1 YYRVNGRLTAQS
13 EDQVRIYGALK
24 PSRCPGLHGL
34 RAIAGIYRY
43 LSSQCIPVS
52 IGAAEFYFEILVGR
66 QVFID
71 EGLHVDIVDHEVVV
85 TVVIKIAISRS
96 VTEAFLCQADGRCDV
111 FELKIAAVEEGE
123 MSLRSVREIFDKVT
137 NVGPS
142 GFFHHFADFL
152 LAGDEV
158 DKVEIGE
165 IVRDAV
171 AGNNLSLPVI
181 VHIGEHRTPA
191 PGDRRLAGEA
201 RRLAK
206 GAIDLVDL

>member
-1 YYRVNGRLTAQS
+1 ALVFNGECLIRGDTIAQCLNLAVGPDYYYRVNGRLTAQS

-43 LSSQCIPVS
+43 LSSQRIPVS

-123 MSLRSVREIFDKVT
+123 ISLRIVREIFDKVT
-137 NVGPS
+137 KVGPS

-158 DKVEIGE
+158 DKVEIGD
-165 IVRDAV
+165 IVIDAV
-171 AGNNLSLPVI
+171 ADKNIFLTVV
-181 VHIGEHRTPA
+181 VH
-191 PGDRRLAGEA
+191 
-201 RRLAK
+201 
-206 GAIDLVDL
+206 